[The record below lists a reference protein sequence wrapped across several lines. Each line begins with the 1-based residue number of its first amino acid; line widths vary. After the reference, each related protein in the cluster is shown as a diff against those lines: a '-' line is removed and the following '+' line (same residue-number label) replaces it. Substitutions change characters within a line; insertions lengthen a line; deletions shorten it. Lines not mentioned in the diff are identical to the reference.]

1 MANPHQTQ
9 KLKTVQPYKKMWE
22 GKGAEKKKKSKA
34 RNKKNGKWKNATI
47 SYSDRRIKRNEVLF
61 VCVYEFQA
69 IESVGVGRNYK
80 ETQTKGY
87 KNKKAKQEH
96 KRKMEKKRKHV
107 NPLKILK
114 CFWNKTISQGK
125 QRMLQIYASKTYQP
139 ICQPVTF
146 GHTQTDTK
154 KSRKRRRREKKDDK
168 SAEALHVQYMMD
180 QRPFRRI
187 VVSCLIQT
195 VTAKN
200 LITISVGGTQ

>member
-1 MANPHQTQ
+1 MKFCLSACMSSRQLNQLVLDETT
-9 KLKTVQPYKKMWE
+9 K
-22 GKGAEKKKKSKA
+22 
-34 RNKKNGKWKNATI
+34 
-47 SYSDRRIKRNEVLF
+47 RIKPKGIKTKKPNK
-61 VCVYEFQA
+61 
-69 IESVGVGRNYK
+69 S
-80 ETQTKGY
+80 TKG
-87 KNKKAKQEH
+87 
-96 KRKMEKKRKHV
+96 KRKKKRKHV

-114 CFWNKTISQGK
+114 CFWNKTINQGK

-139 ICQPVTF
+139 IWQPVTF

>member
-1 MANPHQTQ
+1 MQNDELWPFFFRHKKQQKFGKPSSNPKAQNCPTIQ
-9 KLKTVQPYKKMWE
+9 KRC
-22 GKGAEKKKKSKA
+22 GKEKA
-34 RNKKNGKWKNATI
+34 RKKGGNQKPERKNGKWKNATI

-114 CFWNKTISQGK
+114 CFWNKTINQGK

-154 KSRKRRRREKKDDK
+154 KNRENGGEERKKTTK
-168 SAEALHVQYMMD
+168 ALKLYM
-180 QRPFRRI
+180 
-187 VVSCLIQT
+187 CNT
-195 VTAKN
+195 
-200 LITISVGGTQ
+200 